1 MSKFFRNA
9 LATFD
14 SFGKAFSELDK
25 AITDFA
31 NENKVFND
39 LTTKGKDLFNDLGD
53 FVKEVH
59 ETMSDLEVEVPY
71 DKANDSLKFTT
82 EGGEL
87 TVEVTSNDGTRH
99 NMVSTTIPKNAEV
112 DKLTKSYDDEK
123 KVLTFIIPKKKDIK
137 AIKNEK
143 VQKLIKS
150 YEEKRDA
157 LREQLKSDIEK
168 INAETEKEE
177 KPIAVESSTT
187 EDKAKPTRDSKG
199 RFTARVK
206 NGKVKMNKK

>member
-31 NENKVFND
+31 NENKAFNE
-39 LTTKGKDLFNDLGD
+39 LTTKGKDLFNDLGN

-123 KVLTFIIPKKKDIK
+123 KILTFIIPKKKDIK

-150 YEEKRDA
+150 YEEKRNA
-157 LREQLKSDIEK
+157 LRDQLKSDIEK
-168 INAETEKEE
+168 INAEIENTKE
-177 KPIAVESSTT
+177 PVAVESNTNNGKS
-187 EDKAKPTRDSKG
+187 KPKRDSKG
-199 RFTARVK
+199 RFTAKIK
-206 NGKVKMNKK
+206 NGKVKLNKK

>member
-1 MSKFFRNA
+1 MSNFFRNA

-25 AITDFA
+25 TVANFV
-31 NENKVFND
+31 NENKAFNE
-39 LTTKGKDLFNDLGD
+39 LTTRGKDLFNDLGD

-71 DKANDSLKFTT
+71 DKATDSVKFTT

-123 KVLTFIIPKKKDIK
+123 KVITFIIPKKKDIK

-150 YEEKRDA
+150 YEEKRNA
-157 LREQLKSDIEK
+157 LRDQLKSDIEK
-168 INAETEKEE
+168 INAEIENTKE
-177 KPIAVESSTT
+177 PVAVESDTNNGKS
-187 EDKAKPTRDSKG
+187 KPKRDSKG
-199 RFTARVK
+199 RFTAKVK
-206 NGKVKMNKK
+206 NGKVKLNNK

>member
-25 AITDFA
+25 TVA
-31 NENKVFND
+31 NFVNESKAFNE
-39 LTTKGKDLFNDLGD
+39 LTTRGKDFFNDLGD

-71 DKANDSLKFTT
+71 DKATDSIKFTT

-87 TVEVTSNDGTRH
+87 TVEVTSNDGTRR
-99 NMVSTTIPKNAEV
+99 NMVSTPIPKNAEV

-150 YEEKRDA
+150 YEEKRNA
-157 LREQLKSDIEK
+157 LRDQLKSDIEK
-168 INAETEKEE
+168 INAEVENAKE
-177 KPIAVESSTT
+177 PVAVEPNTNKGKS
-187 EDKAKPTRDSKG
+187 KPKRDSKG
-199 RFTARVK
+199 RFTAKVK
-206 NGKVKMNKK
+206 NGKVKMDKK

>member
-14 SFGKAFSELDK
+14 SFGKAFSEFDK

-31 NENKVFND
+31 NENKAFND
-39 LTTKGKDLFNDLGD
+39 LATKGKDLFNNLGG

-82 EGGEL
+82 EGGVL
-87 TVEVTSNDGTRH
+87 AVEVTSNDGTRH

-112 DKLTKSYDDEK
+112 DKLTKSYDEK
-123 KVLTFIIPKKKDIK
+123 KKILTFIIPKKKDIK

-168 INAETEKEE
+168 INAETEKGEG
-177 KPIAVESSTT
+177 PIAVEPPTT
-187 EDKAKPTRDSKG
+187 EKKAKPTRDSKG
-199 RFTARVK
+199 RFTAKVN
-206 NGKVKMNKK
+206 NGKVKMGKK

>member
-31 NENKVFND
+31 NENKAFNE

-82 EGGEL
+82 EGGVL
-87 TVEVTSNDGTRH
+87 AVEVTSNDGTRH
-99 NMVSTTIPKNAEV
+99 NMVSTTIPKNA
-112 DKLTKSYDDEK
+112 
-123 KVLTFIIPKKKDIK
+123 
-137 AIKNEK
+137 
-143 VQKLIKS
+143 
-150 YEEKRDA
+150 
-157 LREQLKSDIEK
+157 
-168 INAETEKEE
+168 
-177 KPIAVESSTT
+177 
-187 EDKAKPTRDSKG
+187 
-199 RFTARVK
+199 
-206 NGKVKMNKK
+206 

>member
-14 SFGKAFSELDK
+14 SFGKAFSEFDK

-31 NENKVFND
+31 NENKAFND
-39 LTTKGKDLFNDLGD
+39 LATKGKDLFNDLGG

-82 EGGEL
+82 EGGVL
-87 TVEVTSNDGTRH
+87 AVEVTSNDGTRH
-99 NMVSTTIPKNAEV
+99 NMVSATIPKNAEV
-112 DKLTKSYDDEK
+112 DKLTKSYDEKK

-157 LREQLKSDIEK
+157 LRKQLKSDIEK
-168 INAETEKEE
+168 INAEAENGEG
-177 KPIAVESSTT
+177 PVAVEPPTT
-187 EDKAKPTRDSKG
+187 DKKAKPTRDSKG
-199 RFTARVK
+199 RFTPKVK
-206 NGKVKMNKK
+206 NGKVKLNKK

>member
-14 SFGKAFSELDK
+14 SFGKAFSEFDK

-31 NENKVFND
+31 NENKAFND
-39 LTTKGKDLFNDLGD
+39 LATKGKDLFNNLGG

-82 EGGEL
+82 EGGVL
-87 TVEVTSNDGTRH
+87 AVEVTSNDGTRH

-112 DKLTKSYDDEK
+112 DKLTKSYDEKK

-157 LREQLKSDIEK
+157 LRDQLKSDIEK
-168 INAETEKEE
+168 INAEAEKGEE
-177 KPIAVESSTT
+177 PVAVEPDTNNGKS
-187 EDKAKPTRDSKG
+187 KPKRDSKG
-199 RFTARVK
+199 RFTAK
-206 NGKVKMNKK
+206 GQKVIYKG

>member
-14 SFGKAFSELDK
+14 SFGKAFSEIDK
-25 AITDFA
+25 TVANFVNESKDF
-31 NENKVFND
+31 NE
-39 LTTKGKDLFNDLGD
+39 LTTRAKDFFNDLGD

-71 DKANDSLKFTT
+71 DKATDSVKFTT

-112 DKLTKSYDDEK
+112 DKLTKSYDEKK

-150 YEEKRDA
+150 YEEKRNA
-157 LREQLKSDIEK
+157 LRDQLKSDIEK
-168 INAETEKEE
+168 INAEAEKGEE
-177 KPIAVESSTT
+177 PVAVEPDTNNGKS
-187 EDKAKPTRDSKG
+187 KPKRDSKG
-199 RFTARVK
+199 RFTAK
-206 NGKVKMNKK
+206 GQKVIYKG

>member
-14 SFGKAFSELDK
+14 SFGKAFSEFDK
-25 AITDFA
+25 VITDFA
-31 NENKVFND
+31 NENKAFND
-39 LTTKGKDLFNDLGD
+39 LATKGKDLFNNLGG

-157 LREQLKSDIEK
+157 LRDQLKSDIEK
-168 INAETEKEE
+168 INAETEKGEE
-177 KPIAVESSTT
+177 PVAVESPTT
-187 EDKAKPTRDSKG
+187 EKKAKPTRDSKG
-199 RFTARVK
+199 RFTAKVN

>member
-25 AITDFA
+25 TVANFV
-31 NENKVFND
+31 NENKAFNE
-39 LTTKGKDLFNDLGD
+39 LTTRGKDLFNDLGD

-71 DKANDSLKFTT
+71 DKATDSIKFTT

-150 YEEKRDA
+150 YEEKRNA
-157 LREQLKSDIEK
+157 LRDQLKSDIEK
-168 INAETEKEE
+168 INAEIENTKE
-177 KPIAVESSTT
+177 PVTVESDTNNGKS
-187 EDKAKPTRDSKG
+187 KPKRDSKG
-199 RFTARVK
+199 RFTAKVK
-206 NGKVKMNKK
+206 NGKVKLNNK

>member
-31 NENKVFND
+31 NENKAFND

>member
-14 SFGKAFSELDK
+14 SCGKAFSDLDK
-25 AITDFA
+25 TVA
-31 NENKVFND
+31 NFVNESKAFNE
-39 LTTKGKDLFNDLGD
+39 LTTRGKDFFNDLGD

-71 DKANDSLKFTT
+71 DKATDSIKFTT

-87 TVEVTSNDGTRH
+87 TVEVTSNDGTRR

-123 KVLTFIIPKKKDIK
+123 KVITFIIPKKKDIK

-150 YEEKRDA
+150 YEEKRNA
-157 LREQLKSDIEK
+157 LRDQLKSDIEK
-168 INAETEKEE
+168 INAEIENTKESV
-177 KPIAVESSTT
+177 AVEPNTNKGKS
-187 EDKAKPTRDSKG
+187 KPKRDSKG
-199 RFTARVK
+199 RFTAKVK
-206 NGKVKMNKK
+206 NGKVKMDKK

>member
-25 AITDFA
+25 AVANFA
-31 NENKVFND
+31 NESKAFND
-39 LTTKGKDLFNDLGD
+39 LTTKGKDFFNDLGD

-71 DKANDSLKFTT
+71 DKANDSIKFTT

-123 KVLTFIIPKKKDIK
+123 KVITFIIPKKKDIK

-150 YEEKRDA
+150 YEEKRNA
-157 LREQLKSDIEK
+157 LRDQLKSDIEK
-168 INAETEKEE
+168 INAEIENAKE
-177 KPIAVESSTT
+177 PVAVESDTNNGKS
-187 EDKAKPTRDSKG
+187 KPKRDSKG
-199 RFTARVK
+199 RFTAKVK
-206 NGKVKMNKK
+206 NGKVKLNKK

>member
-25 AITDFA
+25 TVA
-31 NENKVFND
+31 NFVNESKAFNE
-39 LTTKGKDLFNDLGD
+39 LTTRGKDFFNDLGD

-71 DKANDSLKFTT
+71 DKATDSVKFTT

-150 YEEKRDA
+150 YEEKRNA
-157 LREQLKSDIEK
+157 LRDQLKSDIEK
-168 INAETEKEE
+168 INAEIENTKE
-177 KPIAVESSTT
+177 PVAVESDTNNGKS
-187 EDKAKPTRDSKG
+187 KPKRDSKG
-199 RFTARVK
+199 RFTAKVK
-206 NGKVKMNKK
+206 NGKVKLNNK

>member
-25 AITDFA
+25 TVA
-31 NENKVFND
+31 NFVNESKAFNE
-39 LTTKGKDLFNDLGD
+39 LTTRGKDFFNDLGD

-71 DKANDSLKFTT
+71 DKATDSIKFTT

-150 YEEKRDA
+150 YEEKRNA
-157 LREQLKSDIEK
+157 LRDQLKSDIEK
-168 INAETEKEE
+168 INAEIENTKE
-177 KPIAVESSTT
+177 PVAVEPDTT
-187 EDKAKPTRDSKG
+187 KDKPKPKRDSKD
-199 RFTARVK
+199 RFTAKIK
-206 NGKVKMNKK
+206 NGKVKLNKK

>member
-31 NENKVFND
+31 NENKAFNE

-82 EGGEL
+82 EGGVL
-87 TVEVTSNDGTRH
+87 AVEVTSNDGTRH

-112 DKLTKSYDDEK
+112 DKLTKSYDEKK

-157 LREQLKSDIEK
+157 LRDQLKSDIEK
-168 INAETEKEE
+168 INADAEKGEE
-177 KPIAVESSTT
+177 PVAVESSTT
-187 EDKAKPTRDSKG
+187 EKKAKPTRDSKG
-199 RFTARVK
+199 RFTAKVK
-206 NGKVKMNKK
+206 NGKVKMSKK